1 MISCIVHDL
10 EFEFTGVEGGAE
22 TFSPTAHG
30 ASVPSLGLSNK
41 AVFEGDKTRNEEEDR
56 HVKDLYPDHYFT
68 AEDYSRPP
76 TEEALAQNTLW
87 PELQKLYGHGYE
99 IFSLASSGA
108 DDGAVVV
115 ASACKASNA
124 EHAEVILWTPKEE
137 GWKIKQVL
145 R

>member
-1 MISCIVHDL
+1 MISYIVHDL

-22 TFSPTAHG
+22 TFSPTARG

-99 IFSLASSGA
+99 IFSLASCSGA
-108 DDGAVVV
+108 DGAQWDNSGVQTTITYFTQYFMEISVSM
-115 ASACKASNA
+115 AS
-124 EHAEVILWTPKEE
+124 E
-137 GWKIKQVL
+137 GHV
-145 R
+145 

>member
-1 MISCIVHDL
+1 MNSN
-10 EFEFTGVEGGAE
+10 TGVEGSEE

-41 AVFEGDKTRNEEEDR
+41 AVFEDDNKRREEEGDR
-56 HVKDLYPDHYFT
+56 HVKDMYPDHYFT
-68 AEDYSRPP
+68 PEAYSRPP

-99 IFSLASSGA
+99 IFTLASNSIATDGA
-108 DDGAVVV
+108 AVVV

-137 GWKIKQVL
+137 GWKIKQV
-145 R
+145 RY

>member
-1 MISCIVHDL
+1 MISYIVHDL

-41 AVFEGDKTRNEEEDR
+41 AVFEGDKTRNEEEEDR

-87 PELQKLYGHGYE
+87 PELQ
-99 IFSLASSGA
+99 
-108 DDGAVVV
+108 
-115 ASACKASNA
+115 
-124 EHAEVILWTPKEE
+124 
-137 GWKIKQVL
+137 GWDSML
-145 R
+145 L

>member
-10 EFEFTGVEGGAE
+10 EFEFTGVEVGAE

-108 DDGAVVV
+108 DGAVVV